1 MTPPPLRDYQR
12 LAVSFLRANPRSG
25 LFLDMGLGKTA
36 SVLSA
41 LRPEDLPVLVSA
53 PKRVALEVWP
63 VETPKWRPDLTVAV
77 AVGTPAARE
86 RALNSGADVVV
97 IGRDVMA
104 DAIPHAAR
112 FRTLVLDELS
122 GFKSRTSARW
132 RNARRIVNAMPED
145 RRVWGLTGTPA
156 PQSLL
161 DLWAQVALIDDG
173 ERLGRTLTEYR
184 RRYFTP
190 GRQLPNGVVTEWD
203 LRPGAA
209 QRIHRLLEDRFL
221 SMDSAEHVTLPPVTH
236 NVVTVPMSPTT
247 RRVYKEL
254 KRDLVVDLEI
264 VGGERHYAANAAIL
278 TNRLSQVTAG
288 FMFVDDADL
297 RGGAYDV
304 IHHDKVSA
312 VVEIVEG
319 TGSPVLVFYN
329 YLPERDMLQ
338 KALPQALTMDA
349 PDVVARWN
357 AGEVPVLLA
366 HPASAGHGLNLQF
379 GGHTV
384 VWPTL
389 PWSLELWEQAN
400 KRLARP
406 GQRHPVVIHRLMS
419 PRTVDDVKWSAL
431 TDKASVQD
439 ALMKHLESPL

>member
-190 GRQLPNGVVTEWD
+190 GRQLPNGVITEWD

-221 SMDSAEHVTLPPVTH
+221 SMDSAKHVTLPPVTH

>member
-77 AVGTPAARE
+77 AVGTPAARQ